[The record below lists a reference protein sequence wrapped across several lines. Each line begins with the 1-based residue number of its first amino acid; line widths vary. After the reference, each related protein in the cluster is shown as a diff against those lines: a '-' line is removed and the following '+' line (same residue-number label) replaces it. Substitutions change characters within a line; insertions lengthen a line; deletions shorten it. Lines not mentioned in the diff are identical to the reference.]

1 MARTAGHLHSVCTV
15 AITTFIW
22 ENQVEEGLRMFR
34 RENKVILQLN
44 DAEYRLARE
53 CLMSLRNKL
62 LAEGKCAEPVNE
74 LLVMLMTG

>member
-1 MARTAGHLHSVCTV
+1 
-15 AITTFIW
+15 
-22 ENQVEEGLRMFR
+22 MFR